1 MINNY
6 FDLVQEI
13 ETLRLEVDSKVKRL
27 KVEFVGQLIRDFS
40 ISLEYKKLR
49 IDEKIQLID
58 FFEGNNLY
66 VFFPGNSIRETEQ
79 KIVSLNNWYKLCFF

>member
-40 ISLEYKKLR
+40 ISLKYKKLR
-49 IDEKIQLID
+49 IDEKIQIID
-58 FFEGNNLY
+58 FFEGNNLFA
-66 VFFPGNSIRETEQ
+66 FFPGDTIEETEQ
-79 KIVSLNNWYKLCFF
+79 KILLLNNWLKE